1 MIFAE
6 NIKEQS
12 AQLIDEDFWLEGG
25 TLRIKNGVLID
36 GKLTNVT
43 IMSMT
48 DAPIIVSAL
57 GRLTGCKVECVNFI
71 NEGEFDGEV
80 TASENVEI
88 KASATTRGTIQCGG
102 KFYTEGNLGD
112 GDYLKIKGLS
122 KPKVPKVNN

>member
-1 MIFAE
+1 MNFRR
-6 NIKEQS
+6 S
-12 AQLIDEDFWLEGG
+12 VLEGG

-80 TASENVEI
+80 TACENVEI

-122 KPKVPKVNN
+122 KPKVPKINN